1 MSEKGFNIFD
11 DMDDIIVNEN
21 DNEVVETKEEPIDL
35 LADDTV
41 TEAKEETG
49 IPDLLSEDLVEAK
62 EESVPD
68 ILAEEEAEVKKEE
81 EVALATDE
89 TVADAKEE
97 LVVDEVEKETVSC
110 EKTDKARTKGDSFN
124 NVIDFFSN
132 PIADPD
138 WEALK
143 NEILTRID
151 GIKIKSNIPPNVVLL
166 VSSELDSLHSYI
178 HDKFMETKTALDNL
192 TNKED
197 GVLTV
202 VKATNA
208 KGSNETERKASG
220 VTAAQKY
227 KIGKNTVDLFQ
238 LIAETRGRY
247 NFLDGI
253 LKQIQFKKE
262 LLITVSSALKV
273 LNK

>member
-1 MSEKGFNIFD
+1 MSEKSFNIFD
-11 DMDDIIVNEN
+11 DMEDIVVNEN
-21 DNEVVETKEEPIDL
+21 DDQVLESKEEPIDL
-35 LADDTV
+35 LADDV
-41 TEAKEETG
+41 TDTKEDSL
-49 IPDLLSEDLVEAK
+49 DL
-62 EESVPD
+62 
-68 ILAEEEAEVKKEE
+68 LAEETPEE
-81 EVALATDE
+81 EVTPAAEEKVEEKVAPATDK
-89 TVADAKEE
+89 TISDAKEE

-110 EKTDKARTKGDSFN
+110 EKTDKSKSKGDSFN
-124 NVIDFFSN
+124 NVIDFFAN

-138 WEALK
+138 WEDLK
-143 NEILTRID
+143 TEILTRID

-202 VKATNA
+202 IKATNA

>member
-11 DMDDIIVNEN
+11 DMEDIVVNEN
-21 DNEVVETKEEPIDL
+21 EDQVLESKEEPIDL
-35 LADDTV
+35 LADDASADV
-41 TEAKEETG
+41 KEDSL
-49 IPDLLSEDLVEAK
+49 DL
-62 EESVPD
+62 
-68 ILAEEEAEVKKEE
+68 LAEETPE
-81 EVALATDE
+81 EVAPVTEEKVAPATDE
-89 TVADAKEE
+89 TISDAKEE

-110 EKTDKARTKGDSFN
+110 EKTDKSKSKGDSFN
-124 NVIDFFSN
+124 NVIDFFAN

-138 WEALK
+138 WEDLK
-143 NEILTRID
+143 TEILTRID

-202 VKATNA
+202 IKATNA

>member
-11 DMDDIIVNEN
+11 DMEDIFVNES
-21 DNEVVETKEEPIDL
+21 DDLEPKEEPIDL
-35 LADDTV
+35 LADDTM
-41 TEAKEETG
+41 EETKEDSL
-49 IPDLLSEDLVEAK
+49 DL
-62 EESVPD
+62 
-68 ILAEEEAEVKKEE
+68 LAEETSEE
-81 EVALATDE
+81 ETTSEEEKVAPATDE
-89 TVADAKEE
+89 TISDAKEE

-110 EKTDKARTKGDSFN
+110 EKTDKSKSKGDSFN
-124 NVIDFFSN
+124 NVIDFFAN

-138 WEALK
+138 WEDLK
-143 NEILTRID
+143 TEILTRID

-202 VKATNA
+202 IKATNA

-253 LKQIQFKKE
+253 LK
-262 LLITVSSALKV
+262 V

>member
-11 DMDDIIVNEN
+11 DMEDIVVNEN
-21 DNEVVETKEEPIDL
+21 DDQVLASEEEPIDL
-35 LADDTV
+35 LADDT
-41 TEAKEETG
+41 ADMKEDS
-49 IPDLLSEDLVEAK
+49 IDL
-62 EESVPD
+62 
-68 ILAEEEAEVKKEE
+68 LAEETTE
-81 EVALATDE
+81 EVAPVVEE
-89 TVADAKEE
+89 TSVPVVEETISDAKEE

-110 EKTDKARTKGDSFN
+110 EKTDKSKSKGDSFN
-124 NVIDFFSN
+124 NVIDFFAN

-138 WEALK
+138 WEDLK
-143 NEILTRID
+143 TEILTRID

-202 VKATNA
+202 IKATNA

>member
-41 TEAKEETG
+41 VDVKEEIG
-49 IPDLLSEDLVEAK
+49 LPDLLSEEPVKVE

-68 ILAEEEAEVKKEE
+68 ILTEETPAENK
-81 EVALATDE
+81 VALATEE
-89 TVADAKEE
+89 TVIDAKEE
-97 LVVDEVEKETVSC
+97 LVVDEVKKETVSC
-110 EKTDKARTKGDSFN
+110 EKTDKAKTKGDSFN

-138 WEALK
+138 WETLK

>member
-11 DMDDIIVNEN
+11 DMEDIVVNEN
-21 DNEVVETKEEPIDL
+21 DDQVLESKEEPIDL
-35 LADDTV
+35 LADDTM
-41 TEAKEETG
+41 EETK
-49 IPDLLSEDLVEAK
+49 EDSL
-62 EESVPD
+62 D
-68 ILAEEEAEVKKEE
+68 FLAEETPE
-81 EVALATDE
+81 EVAPVTEEKVAPATDE
-89 TVADAKEE
+89 TISDAKEE

-110 EKTDKARTKGDSFN
+110 EKTDKSKSKGDSFN
-124 NVIDFFSN
+124 NVIDFFAN

-138 WEALK
+138 WEDLK
-143 NEILTRID
+143 TEILTRID

-178 HDKFMETKTALDNL
+178 HDKFMETKTVLDNL

-202 VKATNA
+202 IKATNA

>member
-11 DMDDIIVNEN
+11 DMEDIVVNEN
-21 DNEVVETKEEPIDL
+21 DDQVLESKEEPIDL
-35 LADDTV
+35 LADNTM
-41 TEAKEETG
+41 EETKEDSL
-49 IPDLLSEDLVEAK
+49 DL
-62 EESVPD
+62 
-68 ILAEEEAEVKKEE
+68 LAEETTE
-81 EVALATDE
+81 EVATVVEE
-89 TVADAKEE
+89 TSAPVVEETISDAKEE

-110 EKTDKARTKGDSFN
+110 EKTDKSKSKGDSFN
-124 NVIDFFSN
+124 NVIDFFAN

-138 WEALK
+138 WEDLK

-202 VKATNA
+202 IKATNA

>member
-11 DMDDIIVNEN
+11 DMEDIVVNEN
-21 DNEVVETKEEPIDL
+21 DDLETEEEPIDL
-35 LADDTV
+35 LADDT
-41 TEAKEETG
+41 ADMKEDSL
-49 IPDLLSEDLVEAK
+49 DL
-62 EESVPD
+62 
-68 ILAEEEAEVKKEE
+68 LAEETPKKEATPAAE
-81 EVALATDE
+81 EKVEEKVALATDE
-89 TVADAKEE
+89 IISDAKEE

-110 EKTDKARTKGDSFN
+110 EKTDKSKSKGDSFN
-124 NVIDFFSN
+124 NVIDFFAN

-138 WEALK
+138 WEDLK

-166 VSSELDSLHSYI
+166 ISSELDSLHSYI

-202 VKATNA
+202 IKATNA

>member
-11 DMDDIIVNEN
+11 DMEDIVVNEN
-21 DNEVVETKEEPIDL
+21 DDLETKEEPIDL
-35 LADDTV
+35 LADDT
-41 TEAKEETG
+41 ADMKEDSL
-49 IPDLLSEDLVEAK
+49 DL
-62 EESVPD
+62 
-68 ILAEEEAEVKKEE
+68 LAEETTE
-81 EVALATDE
+81 EVAPATEEKVEEKVAPATDE
-89 TVADAKEE
+89 TISDAKEE

-110 EKTDKARTKGDSFN
+110 EKTDKSKSKGDSFN
-124 NVIDFFSN
+124 NVIDFFAN

-138 WEALK
+138 WEDLK
-143 NEILTRID
+143 TEILTRID

-202 VKATNA
+202 IKATNA
-208 KGSNETERKASG
+208 KGANETERKASG

>member
-11 DMDDIIVNEN
+11 DMEDIVVNES
-21 DNEVVETKEEPIDL
+21 DDQVLESKEEPIDL
-35 LADDTV
+35 LADDAAD
-41 TEAKEETG
+41 AKEDS
-49 IPDLLSEDLVEAK
+49 IDL
-62 EESVPD
+62 
-68 ILAEEEAEVKKEE
+68 LAEETTE
-81 EVALATDE
+81 EVAPVTEEKVEEKVVPATDE
-89 TVADAKEE
+89 TISDAKEE

-110 EKTDKARTKGDSFN
+110 EKTDKSKSKGDSFN
-124 NVIDFFSN
+124 NVIDFFAN

-138 WEALK
+138 WEDLK
-143 NEILTRID
+143 TEILTRID

-202 VKATNA
+202 IKATNA

>member
-11 DMDDIIVNEN
+11 DMEDIVVNEN
-21 DNEVVETKEEPIDL
+21 DDLETKEEPIDL
-35 LADDTV
+35 LADNTANTKEDSLDLLV
-41 TEAKEETG
+41 EET
-49 IPDLLSEDLVEAK
+49 P
-62 EESVPD
+62 
-68 ILAEEEAEVKKEE
+68 EE
-81 EVALATDE
+81 EVAPVTEEKVEEKVAPATDE
-89 TVADAKEE
+89 TISDAKEE
-97 LVVDEVEKETVSC
+97 LIVDEVEKETVSC
-110 EKTDKARTKGDSFN
+110 EKTDKSKSKGDSFN
-124 NVIDFFSN
+124 NVIDFFAN

-138 WEALK
+138 WEDLK
-143 NEILTRID
+143 TEILTRID

-202 VKATNA
+202 IKATNA

-220 VTAAQKY
+220 ITAAQKY

>member
-11 DMDDIIVNEN
+11 DMEDIVVNEN
-21 DNEVVETKEEPIDL
+21 DDQVLESKEEPIDL
-35 LADDTV
+35 LADDASADV
-41 TEAKEETG
+41 KEDSL
-49 IPDLLSEDLVEAK
+49 DLL
-62 EESVPD
+62 
-68 ILAEEEAEVKKEE
+68 EEEIPEE
-81 EVALATDE
+81 IAPATEEKVEEKVAPATDE
-89 TVADAKEE
+89 TISDVKEE

-110 EKTDKARTKGDSFN
+110 EKTDKSKSKGDSFN
-124 NVIDFFSN
+124 NVIDFFAN

-138 WEALK
+138 WEDLK
-143 NEILTRID
+143 TEILTRID

-202 VKATNA
+202 IKATNA

>member
-11 DMDDIIVNEN
+11 DMEDIVVNES
-21 DNEVVETKEEPIDL
+21 DDQVLEPKEEPIDL
-35 LADDTV
+35 LADDTAD
-41 TEAKEETG
+41 TKEDSL
-49 IPDLLSEDLVEAK
+49 DL
-62 EESVPD
+62 
-68 ILAEEEAEVKKEE
+68 LAEETSEE
-81 EVALATDE
+81 EVATVIEEKVEE
-89 TVADAKEE
+89 TTSVAEETISDAKEE
-97 LVVDEVEKETVSC
+97 LIVDEVEKETVSC
-110 EKTDKARTKGDSFN
+110 EKTDKSKSKGDSFN
-124 NVIDFFSN
+124 NVIDFFAN

-138 WEALK
+138 WEDLK
-143 NEILTRID
+143 TEILTRID

-202 VKATNA
+202 IKATNA

>member
-11 DMDDIIVNEN
+11 DMEDIVVNEN
-21 DNEVVETKEEPIDL
+21 DDLETKEEPIDL
-35 LADDTV
+35 LADDAANT
-41 TEAKEETG
+41 KEDSL
-49 IPDLLSEDLVEAK
+49 DL
-62 EESVPD
+62 
-68 ILAEEEAEVKKEE
+68 LAEENPE
-81 EVALATDE
+81 EVAPVAEEKVKEKVAPATDK
-89 TVADAKEE
+89 TISDAKEE

-110 EKTDKARTKGDSFN
+110 EKTDKSKSKGDSFN
-124 NVIDFFSN
+124 NVIDFFAN

-138 WEALK
+138 WEDLK
-143 NEILTRID
+143 TEILTRID

-202 VKATNA
+202 IKA
-208 KGSNETERKASG
+208 TERKASG

-253 LKQIQFKKE
+253 LKQIQYKKE

>member
-11 DMDDIIVNEN
+11 DMEDIVVNEN
-21 DNEVVETKEEPIDL
+21 DDQVLESKEEPIDL
-35 LADDTV
+35 LADDT
-41 TEAKEETG
+41 ADMKEDSL
-49 IPDLLSEDLVEAK
+49 DL
-62 EESVPD
+62 
-68 ILAEEEAEVKKEE
+68 LAEETTE
-81 EVALATDE
+81 EVAPVVEE
-89 TVADAKEE
+89 TSAPVVEETISDAKEE

-110 EKTDKARTKGDSFN
+110 EKTDKSKSKGDSFN
-124 NVIDFFSN
+124 NVIDFFAN

-138 WEALK
+138 WEDLK
-143 NEILTRID
+143 TEILTRID

-202 VKATNA
+202 IKATNA

>member
-1 MSEKGFNIFD
+1 MSEKGFDIFA
-11 DMDDIIVNEN
+11 DMEDIIVNEN

-41 TEAKEETG
+41 EDIKENSL
-49 IPDLLSEDLVEAK
+49 DL
-62 EESVPD
+62 
-68 ILAEEEAEVKKEE
+68 LAEETPEEEAASVKEE
-81 EVALATDE
+81 ATDE
-89 TVADAKEE
+89 TVSDAKEE

-110 EKTDKARTKGDSFN
+110 EKTDKQKTKGDSFN

-166 VSSELDSLHSYI
+166 ISSELDSLHSYI

>member
-11 DMDDIIVNEN
+11 DMEDIVVNEN
-21 DNEVVETKEEPIDL
+21 DDQVLASEEEPIDL
-35 LADDTV
+35 LADDAADT
-41 TEAKEETG
+41 KEDS
-49 IPDLLSEDLVEAK
+49 IDL
-62 EESVPD
+62 
-68 ILAEEEAEVKKEE
+68 LAEETPEE
-81 EVALATDE
+81 EVAPVVEETSAPATEE
-89 TVADAKEE
+89 TISDAKEE
-97 LVVDEVEKETVSC
+97 LIVDEVEKETVSC
-110 EKTDKARTKGDSFN
+110 EKTDKSKFKGDSFN
-124 NVIDFFSN
+124 NVIDFFAN

-138 WEALK
+138 WEDLK
-143 NEILTRID
+143 TEILTRID

-202 VKATNA
+202 IKATNA

>member
-11 DMDDIIVNEN
+11 DMEDIVVNEN
-21 DNEVVETKEEPIDL
+21 DDQVLESKEEPIDL
-35 LADDTV
+35 LADDTSADV
-41 TEAKEETG
+41 KEDSL
-49 IPDLLSEDLVEAK
+49 DL
-62 EESVPD
+62 
-68 ILAEEEAEVKKEE
+68 LAEETPE
-81 EVALATDE
+81 EVAPVTEEKVAPATDE
-89 TVADAKEE
+89 TISDAKEE

-110 EKTDKARTKGDSFN
+110 EKTDKSKSKGDSFN
-124 NVIDFFSN
+124 NVIDFFAN

-138 WEALK
+138 WEDLK
-143 NEILTRID
+143 TEILTRID

-202 VKATNA
+202 IKATNA

>member
-11 DMDDIIVNEN
+11 DMEDIVVNES
-21 DNEVVETKEEPIDL
+21 DDQVLESKEEPIDL
-35 LADDTV
+35 LADDTAD
-41 TEAKEETG
+41 TKEDSLDLLAEEIPKEETT
-49 IPDLLSEDLVEAK
+49 S
-62 EESVPD
+62 
-68 ILAEEEAEVKKEE
+68 EEEK
-81 EVALATDE
+81 VASATDE
-89 TVADAKEE
+89 TISDAKEE

-110 EKTDKARTKGDSFN
+110 EKTDKSKSKGDSFN
-124 NVIDFFSN
+124 NVIDFFAN

-138 WEALK
+138 WEDLK
-143 NEILTRID
+143 TEILTRID

-202 VKATNA
+202 IKATNA

>member
-11 DMDDIIVNEN
+11 DMEDIVVNEN
-21 DNEVVETKEEPIDL
+21 DDQVLESKEEPIDL
-35 LADDTV
+35 LADDASADV
-41 TEAKEETG
+41 KEDSL
-49 IPDLLSEDLVEAK
+49 DL
-62 EESVPD
+62 
-68 ILAEEEAEVKKEE
+68 LAEETPE
-81 EVALATDE
+81 EVAPVTEEKVEEKVAPATDE
-89 TVADAKEE
+89 TISDAKEE

-110 EKTDKARTKGDSFN
+110 EKTDKSKSKGDSFN
-124 NVIDFFSN
+124 NVIDFFAN

-138 WEALK
+138 WEDLK

-202 VKATNA
+202 IKATNA

>member
-11 DMDDIIVNEN
+11 DMEDIVVNES
-21 DNEVVETKEEPIDL
+21 DDLESKEEPIDL
-35 LADDTV
+35 LADDTM
-41 TEAKEETG
+41 EETK
-49 IPDLLSEDLVEAK
+49 EDSLNL
-62 EESVPD
+62 
-68 ILAEEEAEVKKEE
+68 LAEETPEKEVTPVVEE
-81 EVALATDE
+81 TSAPIVEE
-89 TVADAKEE
+89 TISDAKEE

-110 EKTDKARTKGDSFN
+110 EKTDKSKSKGDSFN
-124 NVIDFFSN
+124 NVIDFFAN

-138 WEALK
+138 WEDLK
-143 NEILTRID
+143 TEILTRID

-202 VKATNA
+202 IKATNA

>member
-11 DMDDIIVNEN
+11 DMEDIVVNEN
-21 DNEVVETKEEPIDL
+21 DDQVLESKEEPIDL
-35 LADDTV
+35 LADDTM
-41 TEAKEETG
+41 EETKEDSL
-49 IPDLLSEDLVEAK
+49 DL
-62 EESVPD
+62 
-68 ILAEEEAEVKKEE
+68 LAEETPEE
-81 EVALATDE
+81 EVTPAAEEKVEEKVAPETDE
-89 TVADAKEE
+89 TISDAKEE

-110 EKTDKARTKGDSFN
+110 EKTDKSKSKGDSFN
-124 NVIDFFSN
+124 NVIDFFAN

-138 WEALK
+138 WEDLK
-143 NEILTRID
+143 TEILTRID

-202 VKATNA
+202 IKATNA

>member
-11 DMDDIIVNEN
+11 DMEDIVVNEN
-21 DNEVVETKEEPIDL
+21 DDQVLETKEEPIDL
-35 LADDTV
+35 LADDVADT
-41 TEAKEETG
+41 KEDSF
-49 IPDLLSEDLVEAK
+49 DL
-62 EESVPD
+62 
-68 ILAEEEAEVKKEE
+68 LAEETTEE
-81 EVALATDE
+81 ETTSEEEKVAPATDE
-89 TVADAKEE
+89 TISDAKEE

-110 EKTDKARTKGDSFN
+110 EKTDKSKSKGDSFN
-124 NVIDFFSN
+124 NVIDFFAN

-138 WEALK
+138 WEDLK
-143 NEILTRID
+143 TEILTRID

-202 VKATNA
+202 IKATNA

>member
-11 DMDDIIVNEN
+11 DMEDIVVNES
-21 DNEVVETKEEPIDL
+21 DDQVLESKEEPIDL
-35 LADDTV
+35 LADDASADV
-41 TEAKEETG
+41 KEDSL
-49 IPDLLSEDLVEAK
+49 DL
-62 EESVPD
+62 
-68 ILAEEEAEVKKEE
+68 LAEETPE
-81 EVALATDE
+81 EVAPVTEEKVAPATDE
-89 TVADAKEE
+89 TISDAKEE

-110 EKTDKARTKGDSFN
+110 EKTDKSKSKGDSFN
-124 NVIDFFSN
+124 NVIDFFAN

-138 WEALK
+138 WEDLK
-143 NEILTRID
+143 TEILTRID

-202 VKATNA
+202 IKATNA

>member
-11 DMDDIIVNEN
+11 DMEDIVVNES
-21 DNEVVETKEEPIDL
+21 DDQVLESKEEPIDL
-35 LADDTV
+35 LADDTM
-41 TEAKEETG
+41 EETKEDSL
-49 IPDLLSEDLVEAK
+49 DL
-62 EESVPD
+62 
-68 ILAEEEAEVKKEE
+68 LAEETPKEE
-81 EVALATDE
+81 ATPTAEEKVEEKVAPATDG
-89 TVADAKEE
+89 TIFDAKEE
-97 LVVDEVEKETVSC
+97 LVVDEVKKETVSC
-110 EKTDKARTKGDSFN
+110 EKTDKSKSKGDSFN
-124 NVIDFFSN
+124 NVIDFFAN

-138 WEALK
+138 WEDLK
-143 NEILTRID
+143 TEILTRID

-202 VKATNA
+202 IKATNA

>member
-11 DMDDIIVNEN
+11 DMEDIVVNEN
-21 DNEVVETKEEPIDL
+21 DDQVLESKEEPIDL
-35 LADDTV
+35 LADDTAN
-41 TEAKEETG
+41 TKEDSL
-49 IPDLLSEDLVEAK
+49 DL
-62 EESVPD
+62 
-68 ILAEEEAEVKKEE
+68 LAEEIPEE
-81 EVALATDE
+81 ETTSEEEKVALATDE
-89 TVADAKEE
+89 TISDSKEE

-110 EKTDKARTKGDSFN
+110 EKTDKSKSKGDSFN
-124 NVIDFFSN
+124 NVIDFFAN

-138 WEALK
+138 WEDLK
-143 NEILTRID
+143 TEILTRID

-202 VKATNA
+202 IKATNA

>member
-11 DMDDIIVNEN
+11 DMEDIVVNEN
-21 DNEVVETKEEPIDL
+21 DDLETKEEPIDL
-35 LADDTV
+35 LADDTAN
-41 TEAKEETG
+41 TKEDSL
-49 IPDLLSEDLVEAK
+49 DL
-62 EESVPD
+62 
-68 ILAEEEAEVKKEE
+68 LAEENPE
-81 EVALATDE
+81 EVAPVTEEKVAPATDE
-89 TVADAKEE
+89 TISDAKEE

-110 EKTDKARTKGDSFN
+110 EKTDKSKSKGDSFN
-124 NVIDFFSN
+124 NVIDFFAN

-138 WEALK
+138 WEDLK
-143 NEILTRID
+143 TEILTRID

-202 VKATNA
+202 IKATNA

>member
-11 DMDDIIVNEN
+11 DMEDIVVNEN
-21 DNEVVETKEEPIDL
+21 DDQVLESKEEPIDL
-35 LADDTV
+35 LADDAADT
-41 TEAKEETG
+41 KEDSL
-49 IPDLLSEDLVEAK
+49 DL
-62 EESVPD
+62 
-68 ILAEEEAEVKKEE
+68 LAEETPEE
-81 EVALATDE
+81 EVTPAAEEKVEEKVAPATDE
-89 TVADAKEE
+89 TISDAKEE

-110 EKTDKARTKGDSFN
+110 EKTDKSKSKGDSFN
-124 NVIDFFSN
+124 NVIDFFAN

-138 WEALK
+138 WEDLK
-143 NEILTRID
+143 TEILTRID

-202 VKATNA
+202 IKATNA

>member
-11 DMDDIIVNEN
+11 DMEDIVVNES
-21 DNEVVETKEEPIDL
+21 DDQILASEEEPIDL
-35 LADDTV
+35 LADDAANT
-41 TEAKEETG
+41 KEDSL
-49 IPDLLSEDLVEAK
+49 DL
-62 EESVPD
+62 
-68 ILAEEEAEVKKEE
+68 LAEENPE
-81 EVALATDE
+81 EVAPATEEKVEEKVAPATDE
-89 TVADAKEE
+89 IISDAKEE
-97 LVVDEVEKETVSC
+97 LIVDEVEKETVSC
-110 EKTDKARTKGDSFN
+110 EKTDKSKSKGDSFN
-124 NVIDFFSN
+124 NVIDFFAN

-138 WEALK
+138 WEDLK

-202 VKATNA
+202 IKATNA

>member
-11 DMDDIIVNEN
+11 DMEDIVVNEN
-21 DNEVVETKEEPIDL
+21 DDQVLESKEEPIDL
-35 LADDTV
+35 LADDTM
-41 TEAKEETG
+41 EETKEDSL
-49 IPDLLSEDLVEAK
+49 DL
-62 EESVPD
+62 
-68 ILAEEEAEVKKEE
+68 LAEETPEE
-81 EVALATDE
+81 EVTPAAEEKVEEKVAPATDE
-89 TVADAKEE
+89 TISDAKEE
-97 LVVDEVEKETVSC
+97 LIVDEVEKETVSC
-110 EKTDKARTKGDSFN
+110 EKTDKSKSKGDSFN
-124 NVIDFFSN
+124 NVIDFFAN

-138 WEALK
+138 WEDLK

-202 VKATNA
+202 IKATNA

>member
-11 DMDDIIVNEN
+11 DMEDIVVNEN
-21 DNEVVETKEEPIDL
+21 DDLVLASEEEPIDL
-35 LADDTV
+35 LADDT
-41 TEAKEETG
+41 ADMKEDSL
-49 IPDLLSEDLVEAK
+49 DL
-62 EESVPD
+62 
-68 ILAEEEAEVKKEE
+68 LAEETTE
-81 EVALATDE
+81 EVAPVVEE
-89 TVADAKEE
+89 TSAPVVEETISDAKEE

-110 EKTDKARTKGDSFN
+110 EKTDKSKSKGDSFN
-124 NVIDFFSN
+124 NVIDFFAN

-138 WEALK
+138 WEDLK
-143 NEILTRID
+143 TEILTRID

-202 VKATNA
+202 IKATNA

>member
-11 DMDDIIVNEN
+11 DMEDIVVNEN
-21 DNEVVETKEEPIDL
+21 DDQVLASEEEPIDL
-35 LADDTV
+35 LADDTAD
-41 TEAKEETG
+41 TKEDSL
-49 IPDLLSEDLVEAK
+49 DL
-62 EESVPD
+62 
-68 ILAEEEAEVKKEE
+68 LAEETTEE
-81 EVALATDE
+81 ETTSEEEKVAPATDE
-89 TVADAKEE
+89 TISDAKEE

-110 EKTDKARTKGDSFN
+110 EKTDKSKSKGDSFN
-124 NVIDFFSN
+124 NVIDFFAN

-138 WEALK
+138 WEDLK
-143 NEILTRID
+143 TEILTRID

-202 VKATNA
+202 IKATNA

>member
-11 DMDDIIVNEN
+11 DMEDIVVNEN
-21 DNEVVETKEEPIDL
+21 DDLETKEEPIDL
-35 LADDTV
+35 LADDA
-41 TEAKEETG
+41 TEAKEDS
-49 IPDLLSEDLVEAK
+49 IDL
-62 EESVPD
+62 
-68 ILAEEEAEVKKEE
+68 LAEETPEE
-81 EVALATDE
+81 EVAPVVKE
-89 TVADAKEE
+89 TSAPIVEETISDAKEE

-110 EKTDKARTKGDSFN
+110 EKTDKSKSKGDSFN
-124 NVIDFFSN
+124 NVIDFFAN

-138 WEALK
+138 WEDLK
-143 NEILTRID
+143 TEILTRID

>member
-11 DMDDIIVNEN
+11 DMEDIVVNEN
-21 DNEVVETKEEPIDL
+21 DDQILASEEEPIDL
-35 LADDTV
+35 LADDT
-41 TEAKEETG
+41 ADMKEDSL
-49 IPDLLSEDLVEAK
+49 DL
-62 EESVPD
+62 
-68 ILAEEEAEVKKEE
+68 LAEETPKEE
-81 EVALATDE
+81 ATPAAEEKVEEKVAPATDE
-89 TVADAKEE
+89 TISDAKEE

-110 EKTDKARTKGDSFN
+110 EKTDKSKSKGDSFN
-124 NVIDFFSN
+124 NVIDFFAN

-138 WEALK
+138 WEDLK
-143 NEILTRID
+143 TEILTRID

-202 VKATNA
+202 IKATNA
-208 KGSNETERKASG
+208 KGSNETERKANG
-220 VTAAQKY
+220 VAAAEKY
-227 KIGKNTVDLFQ
+227 KIDKTTVNLFH
-238 LIAETRGRY
+238 LIAETRSRL
-247 NFLDGI
+247 NFLQGI
-253 LKQIQFKKE
+253 IDQVRFKKD
-262 LLITVSSALKV
+262 LLVTASAAIKV

>member
-11 DMDDIIVNEN
+11 DMEDIVVNES
-21 DNEVVETKEEPIDL
+21 DDQVLESKEEPIDL
-35 LADDTV
+35 LADDTM
-41 TEAKEETG
+41 EETKEDSL
-49 IPDLLSEDLVEAK
+49 DL
-62 EESVPD
+62 
-68 ILAEEEAEVKKEE
+68 LAEETLEE
-81 EVALATDE
+81 EVTPPTEEKVEEKVAPATDE
-89 TVADAKEE
+89 TISDAKEE

-110 EKTDKARTKGDSFN
+110 EKTDKSKSKGDSFN
-124 NVIDFFSN
+124 NVIDFFAN

-138 WEALK
+138 WEDLK
-143 NEILTRID
+143 TEILTRID

-202 VKATNA
+202 IKATNA

>member
-11 DMDDIIVNEN
+11 DMEDIVVNES
-21 DNEVVETKEEPIDL
+21 DGQVLESKEEPIDL
-35 LADDTV
+35 LADDNELADT
-41 TEAKEETG
+41 KEDSL
-49 IPDLLSEDLVEAK
+49 DL
-62 EESVPD
+62 
-68 ILAEEEAEVKKEE
+68 LAEEIPEE
-81 EVALATDE
+81 ETTSEEEKVAPATDE
-89 TVADAKEE
+89 TISDAKEE

-110 EKTDKARTKGDSFN
+110 EKTDKSKSKGDSFN
-124 NVIDFFSN
+124 NVIDFFAN

-138 WEALK
+138 WEDLK

-202 VKATNA
+202 IKATNA

>member
-11 DMDDIIVNEN
+11 DMEDIVVNEN
-21 DNEVVETKEEPIDL
+21 DDQVLESKEEPIDL
-35 LADDTV
+35 LANDDALADT
-41 TEAKEETG
+41 KEDSL
-49 IPDLLSEDLVEAK
+49 DL
-62 EESVPD
+62 
-68 ILAEEEAEVKKEE
+68 LAEETPKEE
-81 EVALATDE
+81 ATSEEEKVAPATDE
-89 TVADAKEE
+89 TISDAKEE

-110 EKTDKARTKGDSFN
+110 EKTDKSKSKGDSFN
-124 NVIDFFSN
+124 NVIDFFAN
-132 PIADPD
+132 PIADQD
-138 WEALK
+138 WEDLK
-143 NEILTRID
+143 TEILTRID

-202 VKATNA
+202 IKATNA

-253 LKQIQFKKE
+253 LKQVQFKKE

>member
-21 DNEVVETKEEPIDL
+21 DNEIVETKEEPIDL

-41 TEAKEETG
+41 IDVKEEIG
-49 IPDLLSEDLVEAK
+49 LPDLLSEDPVKVE

-68 ILAEEEAEVKKEE
+68 ILTED
-81 EVALATDE
+81 EVAPATKE

-97 LVVDEVEKETVSC
+97 LVVEEVEKETVSC
-110 EKTDKARTKGDSFN
+110 EKTDKSKAKGDSFN

-208 KGSNETERKASG
+208 KGSNETERKTSG

>member
-11 DMDDIIVNEN
+11 DMEDIVVNES
-21 DNEVVETKEEPIDL
+21 DDQVLESKEEPIDL
-35 LADDTV
+35 LADDTM
-41 TEAKEETG
+41 EETKEDSL
-49 IPDLLSEDLVEAK
+49 DL
-62 EESVPD
+62 
-68 ILAEEEAEVKKEE
+68 LAEETPEE
-81 EVALATDE
+81 EVTPAAEEKVEEKVAPATDE
-89 TVADAKEE
+89 TISDAKEE
-97 LVVDEVEKETVSC
+97 LIVGEVEKETVSC
-110 EKTDKARTKGDSFN
+110 EKTDKSKSKGDSFN
-124 NVIDFFSN
+124 NVIDFFAN

-138 WEALK
+138 WEDLK
-143 NEILTRID
+143 TEILTRID

-202 VKATNA
+202 IKATNA

>member
-11 DMDDIIVNEN
+11 DMENIVVNEN
-21 DNEVVETKEEPIDL
+21 DDQVLESKEEPIDL
-35 LADDTV
+35 LADDAAD
-41 TEAKEETG
+41 AKEDSL
-49 IPDLLSEDLVEAK
+49 DLLAK
-62 EESVPD
+62 ETP
-68 ILAEEEAEVKKEE
+68 KEE
-81 EVALATDE
+81 VTPATEEKVEEKVAPATDE
-89 TVADAKEE
+89 TISDAKEE
-97 LVVDEVEKETVSC
+97 LIVDEVEKEIVSC
-110 EKTDKARTKGDSFN
+110 EKTDKSKSKGDSFN
-124 NVIDFFSN
+124 NVIDFFAN

-138 WEALK
+138 WEDLK

-202 VKATNA
+202 IKATNA